1 MPRSETSINGTGY
14 LDNTMNTKFEF
25 KNRDGVTLA
34 GAMEEPT
41 TPRRGVAIFAHCFSC
56 HKNVHAASRVSKGL
70 RDQGFAVLRFDF
82 TGLGQSEG
90 DFANTNFS
98 TNLEDLRS
106 AINALKEH
114 GLTVDLLVGH
124 SLGGAAVLAVANEFK
139 DVKLVATIGAP
150 SDPAH
155 VLHLFDDAT
164 ISKIKQDGQAEVS
177 LGGRPFSVRKEFIED
192 VNKANLLENLANNR
206 KPLLICH
213 SPTDSIVSV
222 DHARKIY
229 EAAKHPKSFVSLDGA
244 DHLLRNADDATF
256 VATLVS
262 TWANRYLAAGQEA
275 TAEASPT
282 KNTAP
287 ESGVLVAER
296 NGGLTQDIYAGT
308 HHLIADEPASVGGAN
323 LGGTPY
329 DFLLAA
335 LGTCTSMTLRMYAKR
350 KGLEIDEIKVEL
362 QHNRIHSDDCE
373 TCEDQQ
379 ALVDQ
384 IERIITIKGNLTQSQ
399 RDRMLQIADMC
410 PVHRTLMN
418 QKEITSRYA

>member
-1 MPRSETSINGTGY
+1 
-14 LDNTMNTKFEF
+14 MNTKFEF
-25 KNRDGVTLA
+25 KNRDGGTLA
-34 GAMEEPT
+34 GALELPA
-41 TPRRGVAIFAHCFSC
+41 TPRRGVAVFAHCFTC
-56 HKNVHAASRVSKGL
+56 HKNVLAASRVSRGL

-98 TNLEDLRS
+98 TNLDDLRS
-106 AINALKEH
+106 AISALKND
-114 GLTVDLLVGH
+114 GMSVDLLVGH
-124 SLGGAAVLAVANEFK
+124 SLGGAAVLAVAQEFEE
-139 DVKLVATIGAP
+139 VKLVATIGAP

-155 VLHLFDDAT
+155 VLHLFDDDA
-164 ISKIKQDGQAEVS
+164 ISRINEDGQAEVS

-192 VNKANLLENLANNR
+192 VNKAALLETLSANR

-222 DHARKIY
+222 EHARKIY

-244 DHLLRNADDATF
+244 DHLLRNSDDATF

-262 TWANRYLAAGQEA
+262 TWATRYLGTGQAEA
-275 TAEASPT
+275 AEASPA

-296 NGGLTQDIYAGT
+296 EGGLTQDIYAGD
-308 HHLIADEPASVGGAN
+308 HHLVADEPASVGGAN

-335 LGTCTSMTLRMYAKR
+335 LGTCTSMTLRMYAQR
-350 KGLEIDEIKVEL
+350 KGLEIDEIKVQL
-362 QHNRIHSDDCE
+362 LHGRIHASDCE
-373 TCEDQQ
+373 SCEDQK

-384 IERIITIKGNLTQSQ
+384 IERLITIKGNLTQAQ

-418 QKEITSRYA
+418 QKEITSRYVS

>member
-1 MPRSETSINGTGY
+1 
-14 LDNTMNTKFEF
+14 MNAKFEF

-34 GAMEEPT
+34 GALEEPSV
-41 TPRRGVAIFAHCFSC
+41 PRRGVAVFAHCFTC

-106 AINALKEH
+106 AINALKDD
-114 GLTVDLLVGH
+114 GMTVDLLVGH
-124 SLGGAAVLAVANEFK
+124 SLGGAAVLAVAHEFE
-139 DVKLVATIGAP
+139 DIKLVATIGAP

-155 VLHLFDDAT
+155 VLHLFDDNA
-164 ISKIKQDGQAEVS
+164 ISKIKANGQAEVA
-177 LGGRPFSVRKEFIED
+177 LGGRPFTVRKEFIED
-192 VNKANLLENLANNR
+192 VNEVSLIEKLSSNR

-222 DHARKIY
+222 EHARKIY
-229 EAAKHPKSFVSLDGA
+229 EAAKHPKNFVSLDGA
-244 DHLLRNADDATF
+244 DHLLRNAEDATF
-256 VATLVS
+256 VATLIS
-262 TWANRYLAAGQEA
+262 TWATRYLAADQDVP
-275 TAEASPT
+275 AEDSSDT
-282 KNTAP
+282 TMAP

-296 NGGLTQDIYAGT
+296 DGGLTQDIYAGA
-308 HHLIADEPASVGGAN
+308 HHLVADEPAGVGGAN

-350 KGLEIDEIKVEL
+350 KGLEVDEIKVEL
-362 QHNRIHSDDCE
+362 QHSRIPSDDCE
-373 TCEDQQ
+373 PCDDQKG
-379 ALVDQ
+379 LVDR
-384 IERIITIKGNLTQSQ
+384 IERIITLRGNLTEAQ
-399 RDRMLQIADMC
+399 RNRMLQIADMC

-418 QKEITSRYA
+418 QKEITSRYAE

>member
-1 MPRSETSINGTGY
+1 MA
-14 LDNTMNTKFEF
+14 TKFEF
-25 KNRDGVTLA
+25 KNRDGVVLA
-34 GAMEEPT
+34 GALEQPT
-41 TPRRGVAIFAHCFSC
+41 APRRGVAVFAHCFTC

-98 TNLEDLRS
+98 TNLDDLRS
-106 AINALKEH
+106 AINALKGD

-124 SLGGAAVLAVANEFK
+124 SLGGAAVLAVAGEFE

-155 VLHLFDDAT
+155 VLHLFDDGA
-164 ISKIKQDGQAEVS
+164 ISKIKVDGQAEVA
-177 LGGRPFSVRKEFIED
+177 LGGRPFTVRKEFIED
-192 VNKANLLENLANNR
+192 VNEVSLIDKLASNR
-206 KPLLICH
+206 KPVLICH

-229 EAAKHPKSFVSLDGA
+229 EAARHPKNFVSLDGA
-244 DHLLRNADDATF
+244 DHLLRNAEDATF
-256 VATLVS
+256 VATVIS
-262 TWANRYLAAGQEA
+262 TWATRYLGTGQSA
-275 TAEASPT
+275 IAEGAPA
-282 KNTAP
+282 KNMPP

-296 NGGLTQDIYAGT
+296 DGGLTQDIYAGA
-308 HHLIADEPASVGGAN
+308 HHMIADEPAAVGGAN

-329 DFLLAA
+329 ELLLAA
-335 LGTCTSMTLRMYAKR
+335 LGTCTSMTLRMYAQR
-350 KGLEIDEIKVEL
+350 KGLEVDEIKVEL
-362 QHNRIHSDDCE
+362 QHSRIPSDDCE
-373 TCEDQQ
+373 PCDDQKG
-379 ALVDQ
+379 LVDR
-384 IERIITIKGNLTQSQ
+384 IDRIITVKGNLTQEQ

-418 QKEITSRYA
+418 QKEITSRYAQ

>member
-1 MPRSETSINGTGY
+1 
-14 LDNTMNTKFEF
+14 MNTKFEF
-25 KNRDGVTLA
+25 KNHDGVTLA
-34 GAMEEPT
+34 GALEEPT
-41 TPRRGVAIFAHCFSC
+41 MPRRGVAVFAHCFTC

-98 TNLEDLRS
+98 TNLDDLRS
-106 AINALKEH
+106 AISALKDN
-114 GLTVDLLVGH
+114 GMTVDLLVGH
-124 SLGGAAVLAVANEFK
+124 SLGGAAVLAVAHEFE

-155 VLHLFDDAT
+155 VLHLFDDEA

-177 LGGRPFSVRKEFIED
+177 LGGRPFSVRNEFIED
-192 VNKANLLENLANNR
+192 VNSVKLLENLASNR

-222 DHARKIY
+222 DHAQKIY
-229 EAAKHPKSFVSLDGA
+229 QAAKHPKSFVSLDGV
-244 DHLLRNADDATF
+244 DHLLRKAEDATF
-256 VATLVS
+256 VANLIS
-262 TWANRYLAAGQEA
+262 TWAARYLSSGEQP
-275 TAEASPT
+275 TAESLF
-282 KNTAP
+282 P

-296 NGGLTQDIYAGT
+296 GGSLTQDIYAGV
-308 HHLIADEPASVGGAN
+308 HRLIADEPASVGGAN

-329 DFLLAA
+329 DLLLAA
-335 LGTCTSMTLRMYAKR
+335 LGACTSMTLRMYANR
-350 KGLEIDEIKVEL
+350 KGLEIDDIKVQL
-362 QHNRIHSDDCE
+362 LHSRIHADDCE
-373 TCEDQQ
+373 TCEDQK
-379 ALVDQ
+379 ASVDR
-384 IERIITIKGNLTQSQ
+384 IERIITINGNLTQAQ

-418 QKEITSRYA
+418 QKEITSRYAD

>member
-1 MPRSETSINGTGY
+1 MA
-14 LDNTMNTKFEF
+14 TKFEF
-25 KNRDGVTLA
+25 KNCDGVVLA
-34 GAMEEPT
+34 GALEQPT
-41 TPRRGVAIFAHCFSC
+41 APRRGVAVFAHCFTC

-98 TNLEDLRS
+98 TNLDDLRS
-106 AINALKEH
+106 AINALKGD

-124 SLGGAAVLAVANEFK
+124 SLGGAAVLAVAGEFE

-155 VLHLFDDAT
+155 VLHLFDDGA
-164 ISKIKQDGQAEVS
+164 ISKIKVDGQAEVA
-177 LGGRPFSVRKEFIED
+177 LGGRPFTVRKEFIED
-192 VNKANLLENLANNR
+192 VNEVSLIDKLASNR
-206 KPLLICH
+206 KPVLICH

-229 EAAKHPKSFVSLDGA
+229 EAAKHPKNFVSLDGA
-244 DHLLRNADDATF
+244 DHLLRNAEDATF
-256 VATLVS
+256 VATVIS
-262 TWANRYLAAGQEA
+262 TWATRYLGTGQS
-275 TAEASPT
+275 TIAEGAPA
-282 KNTAP
+282 KNMAP

-296 NGGLTQDIYAGT
+296 DGGLTQDIYAGA
-308 HHLIADEPASVGGAN
+308 HHMIADEPAAVGGAN

-329 DFLLAA
+329 DLLLAA
-335 LGTCTSMTLRMYAKR
+335 LGTCTSMTLRMYAQR
-350 KGLEIDEIKVEL
+350 KGLEVDEIKVEL
-362 QHNRIHSDDCE
+362 QHSRIPSDDCE
-373 TCEDQQ
+373 PCEDQKG
-379 ALVDQ
+379 LVDR
-384 IERIITIKGNLTQSQ
+384 IDRIITVKGNLTQEQ

-418 QKEITSRYA
+418 QKEITSRYAQ

>member
-1 MPRSETSINGTGY
+1 
-14 LDNTMNTKFEF
+14 MNAKFEF

-34 GAMEEPT
+34 GALEEPT
-41 TPRRGVAIFAHCFSC
+41 TPRRGVAVFAHCFTC

-106 AINALKEH
+106 AINALKDD
-114 GLTVDLLVGH
+114 GMTVDLLVGH
-124 SLGGAAVLAVANEFK
+124 SLGGAAVLAVAHEFE
-139 DVKLVATIGAP
+139 DIKLVATIGAP

-155 VLHLFDDAT
+155 VLHLFDDNA
-164 ISKIKQDGQAEVS
+164 ISKIKANGQAEVA
-177 LGGRPFSVRKEFIED
+177 LGGRPFTVRKEFIED
-192 VNKANLLENLANNR
+192 VNEVSLIEKLSSNR

-222 DHARKIY
+222 EHARKIY
-229 EAAKHPKSFVSLDGA
+229 EAAKHPKNFVSLDGA
-244 DHLLRNADDATF
+244 DHLLRNAEDATF
-256 VATLVS
+256 VATLIS
-262 TWANRYLAAGQEA
+262 TWATRYLSAGQDA
-275 TAEASPT
+275 PAEDSSGT
-282 KNTAP
+282 SMAP

-296 NGGLTQDIYAGT
+296 DGGLTQDIYAGA
-308 HHLIADEPASVGGAN
+308 HHLVADEPAGVGGAN

-329 DFLLAA
+329 DLLLAA

-350 KGLEIDEIKVEL
+350 KGLEVDEIKVEL
-362 QHNRIHSDDCE
+362 QHSRIPSDDCE
-373 TCEDQQ
+373 PCDAQKG
-379 ALVDQ
+379 LVDR
-384 IERIITIKGNLTQSQ
+384 IERIITLRGNLTEAQ
-399 RDRMLQIADMC
+399 RNRMLEIADMC

-418 QKEITSRYA
+418 QKDITSRYAK

>member
-1 MPRSETSINGTGY
+1 
-14 LDNTMNTKFEF
+14 MNTKFEF
-25 KNRDGVTLA
+25 TNGDGVTLV
-34 GAMEEPT
+34 GALEEPSGS
-41 TPRRGVAIFAHCFSC
+41 RRGVAVFAHCFTC

-98 TNLEDLRS
+98 TNLDDLRS
-106 AINALKEH
+106 AINALKGD

-124 SLGGAAVLAVANEFK
+124 SLGGAAVLAVAGEFE

-155 VLHLFDDAT
+155 VLHLFDDGA
-164 ISKIKQDGQAEVS
+164 ISKIKVDGQAEVA
-177 LGGRPFSVRKEFIED
+177 LGGRPFTVRKEFIED
-192 VNKANLLENLANNR
+192 VNEVSLIDKLASNR
-206 KPLLICH
+206 KPVLICH

-229 EAAKHPKSFVSLDGA
+229 EAAKHPKNFVSLDGA
-244 DHLLRNADDATF
+244 DHLLRNAEDATF
-256 VATLVS
+256 VATVIS
-262 TWANRYLAAGQEA
+262 TWATRYLGTGQS
-275 TAEASPT
+275 TIAEGAPA
-282 KNTAP
+282 KNMAP

-296 NGGLTQDIYAGT
+296 DGGLTQDIYAGA
-308 HHLIADEPASVGGAN
+308 HHMIADEPAAVGGAN

-329 DFLLAA
+329 DLLLAA
-335 LGTCTSMTLRMYAKR
+335 LGTCTSMTLRMYAQR
-350 KGLEIDEIKVEL
+350 KGLEVDEIKVEL
-362 QHNRIHSDDCE
+362 QHSRIPSDDCE
-373 TCEDQQ
+373 PCDNQKG
-379 ALVDQ
+379 LVDR
-384 IERIITIKGNLTQSQ
+384 IDRIITVKGNLTQEQ

-418 QKEITSRYA
+418 QKEITSRYAQ

>member
-1 MPRSETSINGTGY
+1 
-14 LDNTMNTKFEF
+14 MNTKFEF
-25 KNRDGVTLA
+25 KNRDGVVLSGALEQPATL
-34 GAMEEPT
+34 
-41 TPRRGVAIFAHCFSC
+41 RRGVAVFAHCFTC

-124 SLGGAAVLAVANEFK
+124 SLGGAAVLAVANEFE
-139 DVKLVATIGAP
+139 DIKLVATIGAP

-155 VLHLFDDAT
+155 VLHLFDDNA
-164 ISKIKQDGQAEVS
+164 ISKIKEDGQAEVS

-192 VNKANLLENLANNR
+192 VNETSLIDKLSSNR

-222 DHARKIY
+222 EHARKIY
-229 EAAKHPKSFVSLDGA
+229 EAAKHPKNFVSLDGA
-244 DHLLRNADDATF
+244 DHLLRNAEDATF
-256 VATLVS
+256 VATLIS
-262 TWANRYLAAGQEA
+262 SWATRYLGDA
-275 TAEASPT
+275 ASPDKDT
-282 KNTAP
+282 TSQTLAP

-296 NGGLTQDIYAGT
+296 AGGLTQDIYAGD
-308 HHLIADEPASVGGAN
+308 HHLVADEPASVGGAN

-362 QHNRIHSDDCE
+362 QHKRIHSDDCE
-373 TCEDQQ
+373 TCEDQK

-384 IERIITIKGNLTQSQ
+384 IERIITIKGNLTTAQ

-418 QKEITSRYA
+418 QKEITSRYAA

>member
-1 MPRSETSINGTGY
+1 
-14 LDNTMNTKFEF
+14 MNAKFEF

-34 GAMEEPT
+34 GALEEPT
-41 TPRRGVAIFAHCFSC
+41 TPRRGVAVFAHCFTC

-70 RDQGFAVLRFDF
+70 RDHGFAVLRFDF

-106 AINALKEH
+106 AINALKDD
-114 GLTVDLLVGH
+114 GMTVDLLVGH
-124 SLGGAAVLAVANEFK
+124 SLGGAAVLAVAHEFE
-139 DVKLVATIGAP
+139 DIKLVATIGAP

-155 VLHLFDDAT
+155 VLHLFDDNA
-164 ISKIKQDGQAEVS
+164 ISKIKANGQAEVA
-177 LGGRPFSVRKEFIED
+177 LGGRPFTVRKEFIED
-192 VNKANLLENLANNR
+192 VNEVSLIEKLSSNR

-222 DHARKIY
+222 EHARKIY
-229 EAAKHPKSFVSLDGA
+229 EAAKHPKNFVSLDGA
-244 DHLLRNADDATF
+244 DHLLRNAEDATF
-256 VATLVS
+256 VATLIS
-262 TWANRYLAAGQEA
+262 TWATRYLAADQDVP
-275 TAEASPT
+275 AEDSSDT
-282 KNTAP
+282 TMAP

-296 NGGLTQDIYAGT
+296 DGGLTQDIYAGA
-308 HHLIADEPASVGGAN
+308 HHLVADEPAGVGGAN

-350 KGLEIDEIKVEL
+350 KGLEVDEIKVEL
-362 QHNRIHSDDCE
+362 QHSRIPSDDCE
-373 TCEDQQ
+373 PCDDQKG
-379 ALVDQ
+379 LVDR
-384 IERIITIKGNLTQSQ
+384 IERIITLRGNLTEAQ
-399 RDRMLQIADMC
+399 RNRMLQIADMC

-418 QKEITSRYA
+418 QKEITSRYAE

>member
-1 MPRSETSINGTGY
+1 MA
-14 LDNTMNTKFEF
+14 TKFEF
-25 KNRDGVTLA
+25 KNRDGDTLA
-34 GAMEEPT
+34 GALEEPST
-41 TPRRGVAIFAHCFSC
+41 SRRGVAVFAHCFTC

-106 AINALKEH
+106 AIVALKEH

-124 SLGGAAVLAVANEFK
+124 SLGGAAVLSVAGEFEE
-139 DVKLVATIGAP
+139 VKLVATIGAP

-155 VLHLFDDAT
+155 VLHLFDDNA
-164 ISKIKQDGQAEVS
+164 ISKIKADGQAEVS

-192 VNKANLLENLANNR
+192 VNETSVTDQLSSNR

-229 EAAKHPKSFVSLDGA
+229 DAAKHPKNFVSLDGA
-244 DHLLRNADDATF
+244 DHLLTKPEDATF
-256 VATLVS
+256 VATLIA
-262 TWANRYLAAGQEA
+262 TWAARYLGEDSA
-275 TAEASPT
+275 TKTSPANKTASQ
-282 KNTAP
+282 NLSP

-296 NGGLTQDIYAGT
+296 AGGLTQDIYAGA
-308 HHLIADEPASVGGAN
+308 HHLIADEPATVGGAN

-335 LGTCTSMTLRMYAKR
+335 LGTCTSMTLRMYAQR
-350 KGLEIDEIKVEL
+350 KGIEVDEIKVEL
-362 QHNRIHSDDCE
+362 QHSRIPADDCE
-373 TCEDQQ
+373 PCEDQKG
-379 ALVDQ
+379 LVDR
-384 IERIITIKGNLTQSQ
+384 IERIITVNGKLTQAQ

-418 QKEITSRYA
+418 QKEITSRYAD

>member
-1 MPRSETSINGTGY
+1 MA
-14 LDNTMNTKFEF
+14 TKFEF
-25 KNRDGVTLA
+25 KNRDGDTLA
-34 GAMEEPT
+34 GALEEPSV
-41 TPRRGVAIFAHCFSC
+41 PRCGVAVFAHCFTC

-106 AINALKEH
+106 AIVALKEH
-114 GLTVDLLVGH
+114 GMTVDLLVGH
-124 SLGGAAVLAVANEFK
+124 SLGGAAVLSVAGEFE
-139 DVKLVATIGAP
+139 DIKLVATIGAP

-155 VLHLFDDAT
+155 VLHLFDDGA
-164 ISKIKQDGQAEVS
+164 ISKIKADGQAEVS

-192 VNKANLLENLANNR
+192 VNEASVTDQLSSNR

-229 EAAKHPKSFVSLDGA
+229 EAAKHPKNFVSLDGA
-244 DHLLRNADDATF
+244 DHLLTNPADATF
-256 VATLVS
+256 VATLIA
-262 TWANRYLAAGQEA
+262 TWAARYLGEDSPANN
-275 TAEASPT
+275 TASQ
-282 KNTAP
+282 KLAP

-296 NGGLTQDIYAGT
+296 AGGLTQDIYAGA
-308 HHLIADEPASVGGAN
+308 HHLIADEPAAVGGAN

-335 LGTCTSMTLRMYAKR
+335 LGTCTSMTLRMYAQR
-350 KGLEIDEIKVEL
+350 KGIEVDEIKVEL
-362 QHNRIHSDDCE
+362 QHSRIPSDDCE
-373 TCEDQQ
+373 PCEDQKG
-379 ALVDQ
+379 LVDR
-384 IERIITIKGNLTQSQ
+384 IDRIITVKGCLLYTSPSP
-399 RDRMLQIADMC
+399 RDGLLSRMPSSA
-410 PVHRTLMN
+410 
-418 QKEITSRYA
+418 

>member
-1 MPRSETSINGTGY
+1 MA
-14 LDNTMNTKFEF
+14 TKFEF
-25 KNRDGVTLA
+25 KNRDGVVLA
-34 GAMEEPT
+34 GALEQPT
-41 TPRRGVAIFAHCFSC
+41 APRRGVAVFAHCFTC

-98 TNLEDLRS
+98 TNLDDLRS
-106 AINALKEH
+106 AINALKGD

-124 SLGGAAVLAVANEFK
+124 SLGGAAVLAVAGEFE

-155 VLHLFDDAT
+155 VLHLFDDGA
-164 ISKIKQDGQAEVS
+164 ISKIKVDGQAEVA
-177 LGGRPFSVRKEFIED
+177 LGGRPFTVRKEFIED
-192 VNKANLLENLANNR
+192 VNEVSLIDKLASNR
-206 KPLLICH
+206 KPVLICH

-229 EAAKHPKSFVSLDGA
+229 EAAKHPKNFVSLDGA
-244 DHLLRNADDATF
+244 DHLLRNAEDATF
-256 VATLVS
+256 VATVIS
-262 TWANRYLAAGQEA
+262 TWATRYLGTGQS
-275 TAEASPT
+275 TIAEGAPA
-282 KNTAP
+282 KNMAP

-296 NGGLTQDIYAGT
+296 DGGLTQDIYAGA
-308 HHLIADEPASVGGAN
+308 HHMIADEPAAVGGAN

-329 DFLLAA
+329 DLLLAA
-335 LGTCTSMTLRMYAKR
+335 LGTCTSMTLRMYAQR
-350 KGLEIDEIKVEL
+350 KGLDVDEIKVEL
-362 QHNRIHSDDCE
+362 QHSRIPSDDCE
-373 TCEDQQ
+373 PCDNQKG
-379 ALVDQ
+379 LVDR
-384 IERIITIKGNLTQSQ
+384 IDRIITVKGNLTQEQ

-418 QKEITSRYA
+418 QKEITSRYAQ

>member
-1 MPRSETSINGTGY
+1 MG
-14 LDNTMNTKFEF
+14 TKFEF
-25 KNRDGVTLA
+25 QNDAGNTLA
-34 GAMEEPT
+34 GTLEEPT
-41 TPRRGVAIFAHCFSC
+41 GPRRGVAVFAHCFTC
-56 HKNVHAASRVSKGL
+56 NKNVHAASRVSKGL

-98 TNLEDLRS
+98 TNLNDLKS
-106 AINALKEH
+106 AIAALNDH

-124 SLGGAAVLAVANEFK
+124 SLGGAAVLAIANQFH

-155 VLHLFDDAT
+155 VLHLFDEAS
-164 ISKIKQDGQAEVS
+164 ISKIEQDGQAEVT

-192 VNKANLLENLANNR
+192 VNGASLSEKISANR

-213 SPTDSIVSV
+213 SPTDSIVNV

-229 EAAKHPKSFVSLDGA
+229 ETAKHPKSFVSLDGA
-244 DHLLRNADDATF
+244 DHLLRDAKDAAF
-256 VATLVS
+256 VSNLIS
-262 TWANRYLAAGQEA
+262 TWAARYLDSAEQS
-275 TAEASPT
+275 TADSL
-282 KNTAP
+282 AP

-296 NGGLTQDIYAGT
+296 GGSLTQDIYVGA

-329 DFLLAA
+329 DLLLAA
-335 LGTCTSMTLRMYAKR
+335 LGACTSMTLRMYANR
-350 KGLEIDEIKVEL
+350 KGLEIDEIKVQL
-362 QHNRIHSDDCE
+362 LHSRIHANDCE
-373 TCEDQQ
+373 ACEDQK
-379 ALVDQ
+379 ALVDR
-384 IERIITIKGNLTQSQ
+384 IERIITIKGDLTQAQ

-418 QKEITSRYA
+418 QKEITSRYAE

>member
-1 MPRSETSINGTGY
+1 MG
-14 LDNTMNTKFEF
+14 TKFEF
-25 KNRDGVTLA
+25 QNDAGNTLA
-34 GAMEEPT
+34 GTLEEPT
-41 TPRRGVAIFAHCFSC
+41 GPRRGVAVFAHCFTC
-56 HKNVHAASRVSKGL
+56 NKNVHAASRVSKGL

-98 TNLEDLRS
+98 TNLNDLKS
-106 AINALKEH
+106 AITALNDH

-124 SLGGAAVLAVANEFK
+124 SLGGAAVLAIANQFD

-155 VLHLFDDAT
+155 VLHLFDEAA
-164 ISKIKQDGQAEVS
+164 ISKIEQDGQAEVT

-192 VNKANLLENLANNR
+192 VNGASLSEKISANR

-213 SPTDSIVSV
+213 SPTDSIVNV

-229 EAAKHPKSFVSLDGA
+229 ETAKHPKSFVSLDGA
-244 DHLLRNADDATF
+244 DHLLRDAKDAAF
-256 VATLVS
+256 VSNLIS
-262 TWANRYLAAGQEA
+262 TWAARYLDSAEQS
-275 TAEASPT
+275 TADSL
-282 KNTAP
+282 AP

-296 NGGLTQDIYAGT
+296 GGSLTQDIYVGA

-329 DFLLAA
+329 DLLLAA
-335 LGTCTSMTLRMYAKR
+335 LGACTSMTLRMYANR
-350 KGLEIDEIKVEL
+350 KGLEIDEIKVQL
-362 QHNRIHSDDCE
+362 LHSRIHANDCE
-373 TCEDQQ
+373 ACEDQK
-379 ALVDQ
+379 ALVDR
-384 IERIITIKGNLTQSQ
+384 IERIITIKGDLTQAQ

-418 QKEITSRYA
+418 QKEITSRYAE

>member
-1 MPRSETSINGTGY
+1 MA
-14 LDNTMNTKFEF
+14 TKFEF
-25 KNRDGVTLA
+25 KNRDGVVLA
-34 GAMEEPT
+34 GALEQPT
-41 TPRRGVAIFAHCFSC
+41 APRRGVAVFAHCFTC

-98 TNLEDLRS
+98 TNLDDLRS
-106 AINALKEH
+106 AINVLKGD

-124 SLGGAAVLAVANEFK
+124 SLGGAAVLAVAGEFE

-155 VLHLFDDAT
+155 VLHLFDDGA
-164 ISKIKQDGQAEVS
+164 ISKIKVDGQAEVA
-177 LGGRPFSVRKEFIED
+177 LGGRPFTVRKEFIED
-192 VNKANLLENLANNR
+192 VNEVSLIDKLASNR
-206 KPLLICH
+206 KPVLICH

-229 EAAKHPKSFVSLDGA
+229 EAAKHPKNFVSLDGA
-244 DHLLRNADDATF
+244 GHLLRNAEDATF
-256 VATLVS
+256 VATVIS
-262 TWANRYLAAGQEA
+262 TWATRYLGTGQS
-275 TAEASPT
+275 TIAEGAPA
-282 KNTAP
+282 KNMAP

-296 NGGLTQDIYAGT
+296 DGGLTQDIYAGA
-308 HHLIADEPASVGGAN
+308 HHMIADEPAAVGGAN

-329 DFLLAA
+329 DLLLAA
-335 LGTCTSMTLRMYAKR
+335 LGTCTSMTLRMYAQR
-350 KGLEIDEIKVEL
+350 KGLEVDEIKVEL
-362 QHNRIHSDDCE
+362 QHSRIPSDDCE
-373 TCEDQQ
+373 PCEDQKG
-379 ALVDQ
+379 LVDR
-384 IERIITIKGNLTQSQ
+384 IDRIITVKGNLTQEQ

-418 QKEITSRYA
+418 QKEITSRYAQ